1 MRLSKRMTM
10 VLALL
15 LSVIGAD
22 VCAQEV
28 ADSVWVDSVEVDS
41 VALAEE
47 FKSDYDSEEDKARM
61 DSLIQA
67 RYVIVS
73 KNGKYGIYDREKT
86 DSVTAVDM
94 DYIEYSHY
102 FQPEDSM
109 CFCYLYYEKGLQCG
123 KIGINMN
130 DNTKMEAFADNPRLV
145 GKVED
150 FPAIDSLISARSY
163 DVLSECMAAI
173 DGVQGQVAVIDA
185 KTGDVLTWGALENVE
200 GDIVYAPLLKRLCSS
215 ETYMPFVA
223 ADCLAQSNTSLE
235 DSVDTGQ
242 GILVLNDSV
251 RISDHNWRRGGYGM
265 LTYRQAL
272 LNKSRIGMY
281 HAMMTLPYGMDYW
294 KYATDQIKNTNA
306 LELATVFNNIFHL
319 DSVNVSAE
327 RRGNIRA
334 IAIGMFKDGGI
345 QHKRAP
351 KDVEMAGV
359 YNVADDGTEQTFTFV
374 GCFPAD
380 KPKYAVSMV
389 VQRKHKLP
397 ASPAMVSDKVN
408 ELIEWLN
415 KK

>member
-1 MRLSKRMTM
+1 MRQSKRMTM

-22 VCAQEV
+22 VFAQKG

-61 DSLIQA
+61 DSLIQS

-73 KNGKYGIYDREKT
+73 MNGKYGIYDREKN

-94 DYIEYSHY
+94 EYIEYSHY
-102 FQPEDSM
+102 FQPEDGM
-109 CFCYLYYEKGLQCG
+109 CFCYFYYEKGLQCG

-173 DGVQGQVAVIDA
+173 DGIQGQVSVIDVR
-185 KTGDVLTWGALENVE
+185 TGDVLTWGALENVE
-200 GDIVYAPLLKRLCSS
+200 GDIVYAPLLKRFCSS

-223 ADCLAQSNTSLE
+223 ADCLAQSKTSLE

-242 GILVLNDSV
+242 GIFVLNDSV
-251 RISDHNWRRGGYGM
+251 RIRDHNWRRGISYQYDTSATLDEFAKEIASASGVSEGETISV
-265 LTYRQAL
+265 LKDFRTL
-272 LNKSRIGMY
+272 LRK
-281 HAMMTLPYGMDYW
+281 TLLGGR
-294 KYATDQIKNTNA
+294 
-306 LELATVFNNIFHL
+306 
-319 DSVNVSAE
+319 SVNIAGLGYFYLSAQSKGTE
-327 RRGNIRA
+327 KAEDFTIANISGLRICFRA
-334 IAIGMFKDGGI
+334 NSDIRLFTGTTTRSDGLKFKDLDHINDSGSVG
-345 QHKRAP
+345 
-351 KDVEMAGV
+351 DGS
-359 YNVADDGTEQTFTFV
+359 DDGGETPDPDGGSGGNGEAPD
-374 GCFPAD
+374 PA
-380 KPKYAVSMV
+380 A
-389 VQRKHKLP
+389 
-397 ASPAMVSDKVN
+397 
-408 ELIEWLN
+408 
-415 KK
+415 

>member
-1 MRLSKRMTM
+1 MYKRMTM

-22 VCAQEV
+22 VFAQEV
-28 ADSVWVDSVEVDS
+28 VDSVWVDSVEVDS
-41 VALAEE
+41 VALAAE
-47 FKSDYDSEEDKARM
+47 FKSEYDSEEEKARM
-61 DSLIQA
+61 DSCIQA

-73 KNGKYGIYDREKT
+73 MNGKYGIYDREKN

-102 FQPEDSM
+102 FQPEDGM
-109 CFCYLYYEKGLQCG
+109 FFCYFYYEKGLQCG

-145 GKVED
+145 GKMED
-150 FPAIDSLISARSY
+150 FPAIDSLILVRSY
-163 DVLSECMAAI
+163 DVLSECMADI
-173 DGVQGQVAVIDA
+173 DGIQGQVSVIDA

-251 RISDHNWRRGGYGM
+251 RIRDHNWRRGGYGM

-281 HAMMTLPYGMDYW
+281 HAMMTLPDGMDYW
-294 KYATDQIKNTNA
+294 KYATDQTKNTNA

-327 RRGNIRA
+327 RCGYIRA
-334 IAIGMFKDGGI
+334 IAIGMFQEGGI

-351 KDVEMAGV
+351 KNVELAGV

-389 VQRKHKLP
+389 VLRKHKLP

>member
-1 MRLSKRMTM
+1 MYKRMTM

-22 VCAQEV
+22 VFAQEV
-28 ADSVWVDSVEVDS
+28 VDSVWVDSVEVDS
-41 VALAEE
+41 VALAAE
-47 FKSDYDSEEDKARM
+47 FKSDYDSEEEKARM
-61 DSLIQA
+61 DSCIQA

-73 KNGKYGIYDREKT
+73 MNGKYGIYDREKN

-102 FQPEDSM
+102 FQPEDGM
-109 CFCYLYYEKGLQCG
+109 FFCYFYYEKGLQCG

-145 GKVED
+145 GKMED
-150 FPAIDSLISARSY
+150 FPAIDSLILVRSY
-163 DVLSECMAAI
+163 DVLSECMADI
-173 DGVQGQVAVIDA
+173 DGIQGQVSVIDA

-235 DSVDTGQ
+235 ESVDTGQ

-251 RISDHNWRRGGYGM
+251 RIRDHNWRRGGYGM

-281 HAMMTLPYGMDYW
+281 HAMMTLPDGMDYW
-294 KYATDQIKNTNA
+294 KYATDQTKNTNA

-327 RRGNIRA
+327 RCGYIRA
-334 IAIGMFKDGGI
+334 IAIGMFQEGGI

-351 KDVEMAGV
+351 KNVELAGV

-389 VQRKHKLP
+389 VLRKHKLP

>member
-1 MRLSKRMTM
+1 MRQSKRMTM

-28 ADSVWVDSVEVDS
+28 VDSVWVDSVEVDS
-41 VALAEE
+41 VTLAEE
-47 FKSDYDSEEDKARM
+47 LKSDYDSEEDKARM

-73 KNGKYGIYDREKT
+73 MNGKYGIYDREKN

-102 FQPEDSM
+102 FQPEDGM
-109 CFCYLYYEKGLQCG
+109 CFCYFYYEKGLQCG

-150 FPAIDSLISARSY
+150 FTAIDSLISVRSY

-173 DGVQGQVAVIDA
+173 GGVQGQVAVIDA
-185 KTGDVLTWGALENVE
+185 RTGDVLTWGALENVE

-223 ADCLAQSNTSLE
+223 ADCLAQSKTSLE

-242 GILVLNDSV
+242 GIFVLNDSV
-251 RISDHNWRRGGYGM
+251 RIRDHNWRRGGYGM

-281 HAMMTLPYGMDYW
+281 HAMLTLSDGMDYW
-294 KYATDQIKNTNA
+294 NYATDMTKNTNA
-306 LELATVFNNIFHL
+306 MEMATIFNNIYHA
-319 DSVNVSAE
+319 DTTNVSVSQ
-327 RRGNIRA
+327 RRNIRD
-334 IAIGMFKDGGI
+334 IAIGMFKEGGI
-345 QHKRAP
+345 QHKLAP
-351 KDVEMAGV
+351 KDVELAGV
-359 YNVADDGTEQTFTFV
+359 YNVSDDGNEQTFSFV

-389 VQRKHKLP
+389 VLRKHELP
-397 ASPAMVSDKVN
+397 ASPKMVSDKVN
-408 ELIEWLN
+408 ILIEWLN